1 MLESDKHN
9 HDENDSE
16 SHFSA
21 GINALTKGLHI
32 SFVILSCTIALMIIW
47 YFTFG
52 GYFTVNP
59 QENIIVE
66 HFGKVD
72 NLYKEGWHWTFPY
85 PVSKIVRIPVSKQT
99 ITLSTYWHKADIK
112 AIKNEAP
119 AGANTLA
126 PGKDGYLL
134 TGDANIIHTEWE
146 LIYSIVDPMKYYLKC
161 VCPSDPVRPD
171 EMLYNLETG
180 KIIGT
185 RGPRTL
191 IQSLLE
197 DEVIKITAGQQ
208 VDSALYKKS
217 FDYMDAVKKALEK
230 SIEDKWDIGVKIE
243 NVNLKS
249 KTAPLNTVPA
259 FQEVIEAEQQ
269 SATEKQNAR
278 AYAVTV
284 EGEAESDAS
293 RIIADAKVYR
303 TEIVANIEAE
313 QIYFKKIL
321 EEYKKNP
328 KTMLISLYSDT
339 ISKLLENVKEKY
351 ILPES
356 TDGSHEVRIMLN
368 PEPKYQKNE
377 KKQKDQ

>member
-9 HDENDSE
+9 HDEIDNE

-99 ITLSTYWHKADIK
+99 ITLSTYWHKADVK

-328 KTMLISLYSDT
+328 KTMLITLYSDT

>member
-1 MLESDKHN
+1 MPESDKHN
-9 HDENDSE
+9 HVGDDSN

-32 SFVILSCTIALMIIW
+32 SFVILSCTIAFIIIW

-66 HFGKVD
+66 HFGKVG

-85 PVSKIVRIPVSKQT
+85 PVSTITRIPISKQT
-99 ITLSTYWHKADIK
+99 ITLATYWHNADVK

-119 AGANTLA
+119 AGNNSLV

-146 LIYSIVDPMKYYLKC
+146 LIYSITDPMKYFLKC
-161 VCPSDPVRPD
+161 LCPSDPVRPD
-171 EMLYNLETG
+171 EMLVNPETG

-197 DEVIKITAGQQ
+197 DEVIKITATQK

-217 FDYMDAVKKALEK
+217 FDYMDSVKRALEK
-230 SIEDKWDIGVKIE
+230 SIEKWDIGVKVE

-278 AYAVTV
+278 AYAVTI

-293 RIIADAKVYR
+293 RIVADAKVYR

-321 EEYKKNP
+321 VEYKKNP

-356 TDGSHEVRIMLN
+356 ADGSHEVRIMLN
-368 PEPKYQKNE
+368 PEPRYQKNE
-377 KKQKDQ
+377 KNQKE

>member
-9 HDENDSE
+9 HDEIDNE

-99 ITLSTYWHKADIK
+99 ITLSTYWHKADVK

-191 IQSLLE
+191 IQ
-197 DEVIKITAGQQ
+197 
-208 VDSALYKKS
+208 
-217 FDYMDAVKKALEK
+217 
-230 SIEDKWDIGVKIE
+230 
-243 NVNLKS
+243 
-249 KTAPLNTVPA
+249 
-259 FQEVIEAEQQ
+259 
-269 SATEKQNAR
+269 
-278 AYAVTV
+278 
-284 EGEAESDAS
+284 
-293 RIIADAKVYR
+293 
-303 TEIVANIEAE
+303 
-313 QIYFKKIL
+313 
-321 EEYKKNP
+321 
-328 KTMLISLYSDT
+328 
-339 ISKLLENVKEKY
+339 
-351 ILPES
+351 
-356 TDGSHEVRIMLN
+356 
-368 PEPKYQKNE
+368 
-377 KKQKDQ
+377 